1 MHINLHSPCTLYTV
15 DICQPDGR
23 TTRKKARETYC
34 PDLCKPW
41 HSTQWF
47 WHSQRWSIMRNSV
60 EKCKFVVWDG
70 YVWSRAN
77 QSGHSIPKAWF
88 SRFNLVSTI
97 RCGEKVLFTVKQALH
112 QARSCFENGIETVV
126 TFLLRVLMYYPNWRK
141 WKEYGSYHL
150 QSSPLVQAL
159 IIEPG
164 K

>member
-1 MHINLHSPCTLYTV
+1 M
-15 DICQPDGR
+15 DGLPERKQGKPTAR
-23 TTRKKARETYC
+23 TSVSRDTALNDFGIVR
-34 PDLCKPW
+34 DDQLCAIVWK
-41 HSTQWF
+41 
-47 WHSQRWSIMRNSV
+47 
-60 EKCKFVVWDG
+60 KCKFVVWDG